1 MQVTPYIADLILKG
15 QIDEIKTVMHKGRDQ
30 GMCTFDDSLFNLYE
44 TGQITR
50 EQAID
55 YADSKT
61 DVSVRIRLTGGEP
74 EVS

>member
-1 MQVTPYIADLILKG
+1 
-15 QIDEIKTVMHKGRDQ
+15 MHKGRDQ